1 MKCSKCGAPI
11 QLNQKYCPNC
21 GSLNEENAKHVSD
34 MENYDSKF
42 NKTRKQVVSNSK
54 WFVKYMA
61 PITAMVIAII
71 AIAAAIVWNQALG
84 GYDLA
89 HAINRK
95 ENKKNNKIIQLQLN
109 KMLDDENYTGL
120 YLLDRDA
127 ERTLDSSE
135 RYGWSDFYNMAYYYR
150 DLRVSICSLY
160 DPGQENSYY
169 TETALSNASRA
180 IRNAE
185 DIINNTSKY
194 RNRAE
199 ESVPYIDDITDKI
212 YMFLKAYCNF
222 TDDDITGLPEKSQT
236 DIIMLLSRRMFDDE
250 QKIKKSKR
258 PLQVKLMIAVTVI
271 AVLVIIPLT
280 SNIMEDVFRITG
292 RQKGY
297 SEETLFQCFI
307 DNEYGMLTDKIEY
320 NKGVGRKITKEEENY
335 YAFSDCYNAAVDYKM
350 YIKNNEMTK
359 AEEMLDKFRKNEE
372 KITGRI
378 FIDALV
384 SIKEVYGIN

>member
-1 MKCSKCGAPI
+1 M
-11 QLNQKYCPNC
+11 
-21 GSLNEENAKHVSD
+21 
-34 MENYDSKF
+34 M
-42 NKTRKQVVSNSK
+42 NK
-54 WFVKYMA
+54 
-61 PITAMVIAII
+61 
-71 AIAAAIVWNQALG
+71 
-84 GYDLA
+84 
-89 HAINRK
+89 
-95 ENKKNNKIIQLQLN
+95 
-109 KMLDDENYTGL
+109 
-120 YLLDRDA
+120 
-127 ERTLDSSE
+127 
-135 RYGWSDFYNMAYYYR
+135 
-150 DLRVSICSLY
+150 
-160 DPGQENSYY
+160 
-169 TETALSNASRA
+169 
-180 IRNAE
+180 
-185 DIINNTSKY
+185 
-194 RNRAE
+194 
-199 ESVPYIDDITDKI
+199 
-212 YMFLKAYCNF
+212 
-222 TDDDITGLPEKSQT
+222 
-236 DIIMLLSRRMFDDE
+236 
-250 QKIKKSKR
+250 KIKKSKR

-271 AVLVIIPLT
+271 AVLVINPLT

>member
-1 MKCSKCGAPI
+1 M
-11 QLNQKYCPNC
+11 
-21 GSLNEENAKHVSD
+21 
-34 MENYDSKF
+34 
-42 NKTRKQVVSNSK
+42 NK
-54 WFVKYMA
+54 
-61 PITAMVIAII
+61 
-71 AIAAAIVWNQALG
+71 
-84 GYDLA
+84 
-89 HAINRK
+89 
-95 ENKKNNKIIQLQLN
+95 
-109 KMLDDENYTGL
+109 
-120 YLLDRDA
+120 
-127 ERTLDSSE
+127 
-135 RYGWSDFYNMAYYYR
+135 
-150 DLRVSICSLY
+150 
-160 DPGQENSYY
+160 
-169 TETALSNASRA
+169 
-180 IRNAE
+180 
-185 DIINNTSKY
+185 
-194 RNRAE
+194 
-199 ESVPYIDDITDKI
+199 
-212 YMFLKAYCNF
+212 
-222 TDDDITGLPEKSQT
+222 
-236 DIIMLLSRRMFDDE
+236 
-250 QKIKKSKR
+250 KIKKSKR

-384 SIKEVYGIN
+384 SIKEVYGINKRRRKWKTELLMRQFWEQEQSEAVYTNSHRQWRKTFFTRQVPDLSLKRCL

>member
-1 MKCSKCGAPI
+1 MI
-11 QLNQKYCPNC
+11 W
-21 GSLNEENAKHVSD
+21 
-34 MENYDSKF
+34 
-42 NKTRKQVVSNSK
+42 QV
-54 WFVKYMA
+54 
-61 PITAMVIAII
+61 
-71 AIAAAIVWNQALG
+71 L
-84 GYDLA
+84 
-89 HAINRK
+89 
-95 ENKKNNKIIQLQLN
+95 
-109 KMLDDENYTGL
+109 
-120 YLLDRDA
+120 
-127 ERTLDSSE
+127 
-135 RYGWSDFYNMAYYYR
+135 
-150 DLRVSICSLY
+150 
-160 DPGQENSYY
+160 
-169 TETALSNASRA
+169 
-180 IRNAE
+180 
-185 DIINNTSKY
+185 
-194 RNRAE
+194 
-199 ESVPYIDDITDKI
+199 
-212 YMFLKAYCNF
+212 
-222 TDDDITGLPEKSQT
+222 EKSLQKSVYCDKMAKVIT
-236 DIIMLLSRRMFDDE
+236 IVIEMNK
-250 QKIKKSKR
+250 KIKKSKR

>member
-1 MKCSKCGAPI
+1 MFSRGKNPCTVTGPGLPGKGIMNESRKMINWMAGVTTFVVALLIVIVLLDTEQDGVSLATASRSVALTLESESGILEYAPEI
-11 QLNQKYCPNC
+11 SNFDEIL
-21 GSLNEENAKHVSD
+21 SD
-34 MENYDSKF
+34 
-42 NKTRKQVVSNSK
+42 Q

-185 DIINNTSKY
+185 DIINNTSRY

-222 TDDDITGLPEKSQT
+222 TDDDIAGLPEKSQT
-236 DIIMLLSRRMFDDE
+236 DIITLLSRRMFDDE
-250 QKIKKSKR
+250 QK
-258 PLQVKLMIAVTVI
+258 
-271 AVLVIIPLT
+271 
-280 SNIMEDVFRITG
+280 N
-292 RQKGY
+292 
-297 SEETLFQCFI
+297 
-307 DNEYGMLTDKIEY
+307 
-320 NKGVGRKITKEEENY
+320 
-335 YAFSDCYNAAVDYKM
+335 
-350 YIKNNEMTK
+350 
-359 AEEMLDKFRKNEE
+359 
-372 KITGRI
+372 
-378 FIDALV
+378 
-384 SIKEVYGIN
+384 